1 MWKGFDPQRLGS
13 RLFPTLA
20 YAPEDGLF
28 LLEDRSLGFGFLCDP
43 LSGGDRAVSDRLNVF
58 LNQEWPVDTLIQVSL
73 WTSPDILGD
82 LAYLNA
88 RRSGAMA
95 PVCRDLVGNT
105 LEFLQEGTETPVDG
119 TSGILIRRCQ
129 VIVTVKLPLARPQ
142 PTESEFEQARAL
154 RLTSLQSLTTIGLR
168 PVPLT
173 ADRYVRLMTVILN
186 WGKDAGWQTHP
197 DTRADDT
204 RLIRDQLLDFGTDIR
219 VDHAGVCLGDKR
231 VKTLSVKR
239 YPDHLYF
246 GSARSYLGDVLSGA
260 RGIRQNCLISLTLH
274 YPDSE
279 TTKARLDTVRQ
290 WVTNQAYGP
299 IVKFVPHLGVRKQG
313 FDLLFDAFMDGDR
326 PVRCYMG
333 MLIFC
338 GVGGTEE
345 AQVVSNA
352 RVYFRE
358 LGFQLMEDKYFTLP
372 LFLNCLPL
380 GAERSV
386 IRDSNRYKTFGTR
399 HVIPLLPVLAD
410 WPGTGTPTLNLISR
424 TGQLMAFSLFDSG
437 SNYNACIAAQSGSG
451 KSFLTNELIVSSL
464 AEGARIWVIDVG
476 RSYMNLAESLEG
488 EFMAFTPESSLCI
501 NPFDLIQNWEEEA
514 DVIAGLVTSMAA
526 PTEKLSDF
534 QTASLKRILRDV
546 WEAKGKQMS
555 VDDVADRLKAEKDQ
569 RIVDLGEQL
578 FPFTLRGEYGRF
590 FHGRNTVR
598 FTGDFTVLELEEL
611 KGRKHLQQVVLLQLI
626 YQIQQAMYLGERDRP
641 KLVIIDE
648 SWDLLTLGDAATFME
663 HGYRRFRKYGGAAI
677 TITQSVNDL
686 YRTSTGRA
694 IVENSAH
701 MILLGQKP
709 EAVEALKSERRLPL
723 PEGGYNLLKTV
734 HTVPGVYSE
743 LFILNEYGAGI
754 GRLIVDPFKR
764 LLFSTKPGDVQDIRT
779 LRRQGLSITEAI
791 QRLLEDRRRR
801 RVQ

>member
-1 MWKGFDPQRLGS
+1 MSAVFDQERMGS
-13 RLFPTLA
+13 RLFPALA
-20 YAPEDGLF
+20 YDPENGVF

-43 LSGGDRAVSDRLNVF
+43 LSGGDQGIQDRVNVF
-58 LNQEWPVDTLIQVSL
+58 LNQEWPIDTLIQVSL
-73 WTSPDILGD
+73 WTSPDIQRN
-82 LAYLNA
+82 LAVLKS
-88 RRSGAMA
+88 RRSGSMA
-95 PVCRDLVGNT
+95 EVTQGLVGNT
-105 LEFLQEGTETPVDG
+105 LSFLQDG
-119 TSGILIRRCQ
+119 TRNAVDSSTHILIRRCQ
-129 VIVTVKLPLARPQ
+129 VIITVKLPTARPQ
-142 PTESEFEQARAL
+142 PTEAEVERAKSL
-154 RLTSLQSLTTIGLR
+154 RLTSLQSLITIGLR
-168 PVPLT
+168 PQPLT
-173 ADRYVRLMTVILN
+173 ADRYVRLMSVMLN
-186 WGKDAGWQTHP
+186 WDEGAGWLNHP
-197 DTRADDT
+197 DEKADET
-204 RLIRDQLLDFGTDIR
+204 QLIRDQFLDYGTDIR
-219 VDHAGVCLGDKR
+219 LDRSGVWLGDKR

-260 RGIRQNCLISLTLH
+260 RGIKQNCLITLTLH

-279 TTKARLDTVRQ
+279 TTKAKLDTVRQ

-299 IVKFVPHLGVRKQG
+299 ILKFVPHLGVRKQS
-313 FDLLFDAFMDGDR
+313 FDLLFNAFMDGDR
-326 PVRCYMG
+326 PVRGYLG
-333 MLIFC
+333 VVLFC
-338 GVGGTEE
+338 GGAEE
-345 AQVVSNA
+345 AQAVSNA

-358 LGFQLMEDKYFTLP
+358 LGFQLLEDKYFTLP

-399 HVIPLLPVLAD
+399 HVIPLLPIFAD

-424 TGQLMAFSLFDSG
+424 TGQLMSFSLFDSA

-464 AEGARIWVIDVG
+464 AEGARVWVIDVG
-476 RSYMNLAESLEG
+476 RSYMNLAESLDG
-488 EFMAFTPESSLCI
+488 EFMAFTPKSNLCI
-501 NPFDLIQNWEEEA
+501 NPFDLVRNWDEEA

-546 WEAKGKQMS
+546 WEEKGNEMS
-555 VDDVADRLKAEKDQ
+555 VDDVAARLKAQKDQ

-578 FPFTLRGEYGRF
+578 FPFTQRGEYGRF
-590 FHGRNTVR
+590 FNGRNTVR
-598 FTGDFTVLELEEL
+598 FSGDFTVLELEEL
-611 KGRKHLQQVVLLQLI
+611 KGRRHLQQVVLLQLI

-641 KLVIIDE
+641 KLVVIDE

-663 HGYRRFRKYGGAAI
+663 HGYRRFRKYGGSAI

-701 MILLGQKP
+701 MILLGQKA
-709 EAVEALKSERRLPL
+709 EAVEALRSEKRLPL

-734 HTVPGVYSE
+734 HTIPGVYSE
-743 LFILNEYGAGI
+743 LFILTEMGAGI

-764 LLFSTKPGDVQDIRT
+764 LLFSTKPDDVHQIRQ
-779 LRRQGLSITEAI
+779 LRMQGIPITEAI
-791 QRLLEDRRRR
+791 QTLLDRRRQR
-801 RVQ
+801 HVH

>member
-1 MWKGFDPQRLGS
+1 MSAVFDQERMGS
-13 RLFPTLA
+13 RLFPALA
-20 YAPEDGLF
+20 YDPDNGVF
-28 LLEDRSLGFGFLCDP
+28 LLEDRSLGFGFLCEP
-43 LSGGDRAVSDRLNVF
+43 LSGADQAVSDRVNVF
-58 LNQEWPVDTLIQVSL
+58 LNQEWPIDTLIQVSL
-73 WTSPDILGD
+73 WTSPDIQRN
-82 LAYLNA
+82 LAVLKS

-95 PVCRDLVGNT
+95 AVTQGLVGNT
-105 LEFLQEGTETPVDG
+105 LSFLQEGTRTPVDAA
-119 TSGILIRRCQ
+119 THVLIRRCQ
-129 VIVTVKLPLARPQ
+129 VIITVKLPTARPQ
-142 PTESEFEQARAL
+142 PSEAEVERAKSL

-168 PVPLT
+168 PQPLT
-173 ADRYVRLMTVILN
+173 ADRYIRLMSVMLN
-186 WGKDAGWQTHP
+186 WDEQAGWLSDP
-197 DTRADDT
+197 ESKADDT
-204 RLIRDQLLDFGTDIR
+204 QLIRDQLLDYGTDIR
-219 VDHAGVCLGDKR
+219 LDRSGVWLGDKR

-260 RGIRQNCLISLTLH
+260 RGIKQNCLITLTLH

-279 TTKARLDTVRQ
+279 TTKAKLDTVRQ

-299 IVKFVPHLGVRKQG
+299 ILKFVPHLGVRKQS
-313 FDLLFDAFMDGDR
+313 FDLLFNAFMDGDR
-326 PVRCYMG
+326 PVRGYLG
-333 MLIFC
+333 VVLFC
-338 GVGGTEE
+338 GEAEE
-345 AQVVSNA
+345 AQAVSNA

-358 LGFQLMEDKYFTLP
+358 LGFQLMEDKFFNLP

-399 HVIPLLPVLAD
+399 HVIPLLPIFAD

-424 TGQLMAFSLFDSG
+424 TGQLMSFSLFDSG

-464 AEGARIWVIDVG
+464 AEGARVWVIDVG
-476 RSYMNLAESLEG
+476 RSYMNLAESLDG
-488 EFMAFTPESSLCI
+488 EFMAFTPESDLCI
-501 NPFDLIQNWEEEA
+501 NPFDLVQNWDEEA

-546 WEAKGKQMS
+546 WEDKGNQMS
-555 VDDVADRLKAEKDQ
+555 VDDVADRLKAQKDQ

-578 FPFTLRGEYGRF
+578 FPFTRRGEYGRF
-590 FHGRNTVR
+590 FNGRNNVR

-641 KLVIIDE
+641 KLVVIDE

-663 HGYRRFRKYGGAAI
+663 HGYRRFRKYGGSAI

-701 MILLGQKP
+701 MILLGQKA
-709 EAVEALKSERRLPL
+709 EAVEALRGEKRLPL
-723 PEGGYNLLKTV
+723 PEGGYTLLKTV

-743 LFILNEYGAGI
+743 LFLLTEMGAGI
-754 GRLIVDPFKR
+754 GRLIVDPYKR
-764 LLFSTKPGDVQDIRT
+764 LLFSTKPDEVHQIRQ
-779 LRRQGLSITEAI
+779 LRMQGMPITKAI
-791 QRLLEDRRRR
+791 QTLLDRRRQR
-801 RVQ
+801 HVH

>member
-1 MWKGFDPQRLGS
+1 MSKPNDPERLGS
-13 RLFPTLA
+13 RLFSALA
-20 YAPEDGLF
+20 YAPDEGLF
-28 LLEDRSLGFGFLCDP
+28 LMEDRSLGFGFLCDP
-43 LSGGDRAVSDRLNVF
+43 LSGGDRGVSDRVNVF

-73 WTSPDILGD
+73 WTSPDIQGSLSHMS
-82 LAYLNA
+82 A
-88 RRSGAMA
+88 RQGGTMA
-95 PVCRDLVGNT
+95 PLCQDLVGNT
-105 LEFLQEGTETPVDG
+105 REFLQKGTHTPIDPS
-119 TSGILIRRCQ
+119 SGLLIRRCQ
-129 VIVTVKLPLARPQ
+129 IIITVKLPLTRPQ
-142 PTESEFEQARAL
+142 PSEAEFEQAKEL
-154 RLTSLQSLTTIGLR
+154 RLSSLQSLSTIGLR
-168 PVPLT
+168 PVSLNV
-173 ADRYVRLMTVILN
+173 DRYVRLMSVMLN
-186 WGKDAGWQTHP
+186 WGPEAGWQTYP
-197 DTRADDT
+197 EGKADESK
-204 RLIRDQLLDFGTDIR
+204 LIRDQLLDFGTAIE
-219 VDHAGVCLGDKR
+219 VDPSGVRLGEKR
-231 VKTLSVKR
+231 VKLLSVKR

-260 RGIRQNCLISLTLH
+260 RGIRQNCLITLTLH

-279 TTKARLDTVRQ
+279 ATKAKLDTVRQ

-299 IVKFVPHLGVRKQG
+299 ILKFVPHLGVRKQS
-313 FDLLFDAFMDGDR
+313 FDLLFNAFMDGDR
-326 PVRCYMG
+326 PVRGYLG
-333 MLIFC
+333 MVLFC
-338 GVGGTEE
+338 GGAEE
-345 AQVVSNA
+345 AQAISNA

-386 IRDSNRYKTFGTR
+386 IRDSNRYKTFGSR
-399 HVIPLLPVLAD
+399 HVIPLLPIFAD

-424 TGQLMAFSLFDSG
+424 TGQLMSFSLFDSG

-451 KSFLTNELIVSSL
+451 KSFLTNELIVSHL
-464 AEGARIWVIDVG
+464 AEGARVWVIDVG
-476 RSYMNLAESLEG
+476 RSYMNLAESLDG

-501 NPFDLIQNWEEEA
+501 NPFDLIRNWEEEA

-546 WEAKGKQMS
+546 WEEKGHEMS
-555 VDDVADRLKAEKDQ
+555 VDDVADKLKSEKDQ

-578 FPFTLRGEYGRF
+578 FPFTQRGEYGRF
-590 FHGRNTVR
+590 FNGRNTVR
-598 FTGDFTVLELEEL
+598 FSGDFTVLELEEL

-641 KLVIIDE
+641 KIVIIDE

-663 HGYRRFRKYGGAAI
+663 HGYRRFRKYGGSAI

-701 MILLGQKP
+701 MILLGQKA
-709 EAVEALKSERRLPL
+709 EAVEALKAEKRLPL
-723 PEGGYNLLKTV
+723 PEGGYTLLKTV

-743 LFILNEYGAGI
+743 LFILNEWGAGI

-764 LLFSTKPGDVQDIRT
+764 ILFSTKPDDVHQIKQLRMQGIPITAAIKT
-779 LRRQGLSITEAI
+779 LI
-791 QRLLEDRRRR
+791 DRRRKHH
-801 RVQ
+801 VH

>member
-1 MWKGFDPQRLGS
+1 MSALFDQERMGS
-13 RLFPTLA
+13 RLFPALA
-20 YAPEDGLF
+20 YDPENGVY

-43 LSGGDRAVSDRLNVF
+43 LSGGDQAVSDRVNVF
-58 LNQEWPVDTLIQVSL
+58 LNQEWPIDTLIQVSL
-73 WTSPDILGD
+73 WTSPDIQRN
-82 LAYLNA
+82 LAVLKS
-88 RRSGAMA
+88 RRSGSMA
-95 PVCRDLVGNT
+95 DVTQGLVGNT
-105 LEFLQEGTETPVDG
+105 MSFLQDG
-119 TSGILIRRCQ
+119 TRNPLDASTNVLIRRCQ
-129 VIVTVKLPLARPQ
+129 IIITVKLPTARPQ
-142 PTESEFEQARAL
+142 PSEGEVERAKSL

-168 PVPLT
+168 PQPLT
-173 ADRYVRLMTVILN
+173 ADRYIRLMSVMLN
-186 WGKDAGWQTHP
+186 WDEQAGWLSDP
-197 DTRADDT
+197 ESKADDSQ
-204 RLIRDQLLDFGTDIR
+204 LIRDQFLDFGTDIR
-219 VDHAGVCLGDKR
+219 LDRSGVWLGDKR

-260 RGIRQNCLISLTLH
+260 RGIKQNCLITLTLH

-279 TTKARLDTVRQ
+279 TTKAKLDTLRQ

-299 IVKFVPHLGVRKQG
+299 ILKFVPHLGVRKQS
-313 FDLLFDAFMDGDR
+313 FDLLFNAFMDGDR
-326 PVRCYMG
+326 PVRAYMG
-333 MLIFC
+333 MVLFC
-338 GVGGTEE
+338 GGPEE
-345 AQVVSNA
+345 AQAVSNA

-358 LGFQLMEDKYFTLP
+358 LGFQLMEDRFFNLP

-386 IRDSNRYKTFGTR
+386 IRDSNRYRTFGTR
-399 HVIPLLPVLAD
+399 HVIPLLPIFAD
-410 WPGTGTPTLNLISR
+410 WSGTGTPTLNLISR
-424 TGQLMAFSLFDSG
+424 TGQLMSFSLFDSG

-464 AEGARIWVIDVG
+464 AEGARVWVIDVG
-476 RSYMNLAESLEG
+476 RSYMNLAEGLDG
-488 EFMAFTPESSLCI
+488 EFMAFTPESDLCI
-501 NPFDLIQNWEEEA
+501 NPFDLVQNWDEEA

-546 WEAKGKQMS
+546 WEEKGNQMS
-555 VDDVADRLKAEKDQ
+555 VDDVADRLKAQKDQ

-578 FPFTLRGEYGRF
+578 FPFTRRGEYGRF
-590 FHGRNTVR
+590 FNGRNNVR

-641 KLVIIDE
+641 KLVVIDE

-663 HGYRRFRKYGGAAI
+663 HGYRRFRKYGGSAI

-701 MILLGQKP
+701 MILLGQKA
-709 EAVEALKSERRLPL
+709 EAVEAFRSEKRLPL

-743 LFILNEYGAGI
+743 LFILTEMGAGI

-764 LLFSTKPGDVQDIRT
+764 LLFSTKPDEVHQIRQ
-779 LRRQGLSITEAI
+779 LRMQGIPITEAI
-791 QRLLEDRRRR
+791 QTLLDRRRQR
-801 RVQ
+801 HVH